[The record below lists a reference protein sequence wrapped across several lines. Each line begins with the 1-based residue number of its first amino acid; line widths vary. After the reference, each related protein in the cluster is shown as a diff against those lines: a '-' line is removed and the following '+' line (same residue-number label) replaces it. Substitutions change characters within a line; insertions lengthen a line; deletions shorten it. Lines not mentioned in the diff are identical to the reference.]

1 MSLFKVKAKV
11 LLVSEESMEMEATL
25 DMGNIA
31 KSKSWVWR
39 DVSVPFEEVYKIT
52 AYDRDKSIVQTYD
65 GDKMLVRETFDSLNE
80 KWLELRE
87 KYTEYTHVE
96 WESSETAEEDE
107 E

>member
-1 MSLFKVKAKV
+1 MSLFKVKAKI
-11 LLVSEESMEMEATL
+11 LLGSEETMEAEETY

-52 AYDRDKSIVQTYD
+52 SYDSSKSIVQTYD
-65 GDKMLVRETFDSLNE
+65 GDKMLVKETFDSLNDR
-80 KWLELRE
+80 WAELRD